1 MPVDQWAVQV
11 INGIEKVNDAQEDLS
26 NWWDGLSAA
35 EKLKPENIAKNTLGT
50 KVIESAS
57 NFLNAADVALN
68 DDQKATIQY
77 SLEKN
82 LKDKWNFLLGSQYQI
97 NRHWMVRAEYGFL
110 GSRTQGLLGLQY
122 RFGL

>member
-11 INGIEKVNDAQEDLS
+11 NNGIEKVNDAQEDLS

-68 DDQKATIQY
+68 DDKKATIQY